1 MRAVLTIDGL
11 HVSYGAIKALKGV
24 NLYVDA
30 GELVALVGSNGAGK
44 STLLGSIAG
53 RVHAHEGRIVFYE
66 QDIRGKPSHEIVNR
80 GLALSPEGRE
90 VFPALTVERN
100 LWLGAYTV
108 RKKQDVELA
117 FQKVYTLF
125 PILKERG
132 RQYAGTLSGGEQQ
145 MLALGRALMCN
156 PKMLLLDEPS
166 LGLAPNLITMIYE
179 FIRKIN
185 KSGVAILLVEQ
196 NASIAL
202 KVSDRGYVLETGK
215 IVLSG
220 ASKELSG
227 NDEVRKAYLGGS

>member
-1 MRAVLTIDGL
+1 LLTIEGL
-11 HVSYGAIKALKGV
+11 HVAYGAIRALKGV
-24 NLYVDA
+24 DLRVDA

-44 STLLGSIAG
+44 STLLNSIAG
-53 RVHAHEGRIVFYE
+53 RVPAREGRIVFDG
-66 QDIRGKPSHEIVNR
+66 QDIRGKPSHEIVKR
-80 GLALSPEGRE
+80 GLSLSPEGRE

-108 RKKQDVELA
+108 RKKQAVEQA
-117 FQKVYTLF
+117 FQKIYALF
-125 PILKERG
+125 PILKERS

-179 FIRKIN
+179 FIQRIN
-185 KSGVAILLVEQ
+185 KSGVTVLLVEQ
-196 NASIAL
+196 NANIAL
-202 KVSDRGYVLETGK
+202 RVSDRCYVLETGQ

-220 ASKELSG
+220 ASEELRG
-227 NDEVRKAYLGGS
+227 NDAVRKAYLGGS

>member
-1 MRAVLTIDGL
+1 MLTIEGL
-11 HVSYGAIKALKGV
+11 HVAYGAIRALKGV
-24 NLYVDA
+24 DLRVDA

-44 STLLGSIAG
+44 STLLNSIAG
-53 RVHAHEGRIVFYE
+53 RVPAREGRIVFDG
-66 QDIRGKPSHEIVNR
+66 QDIRGKPSHEIVKR
-80 GLALSPEGRE
+80 GLSLSPEGRE

-108 RKKQDVELA
+108 RKKQAVEQA
-117 FQKVYTLF
+117 FQKIYALF
-125 PILKERG
+125 PILKERS

-179 FIRKIN
+179 FIQRIN
-185 KSGVAILLVEQ
+185 KSGVTVLLVEQ
-196 NASIAL
+196 NANIAL
-202 KVSDRGYVLETGK
+202 RVSDRCYVLETGQ

-220 ASKELSG
+220 ASEELRG
-227 NDEVRKAYLGGS
+227 NDAVRKAYLGGS